1 MATTKKAPKP
11 RRKQDSHIQPNTV
24 VNEEGSHI
32 QPRSQPNV
40 VVQNM
45 ENIGYLE
52 VIGLYEEI
60 IKRRF
65 KGFKI
70 VCTTEKDLKV
80 AELLAEVGVTA
91 ADIDAALT
99 EQMSMPDMAEK
110 ILNAKADR

>member
-1 MATTKKAPKP
+1 
-11 RRKQDSHIQPNTV
+11 
-24 VNEEGSHI
+24 
-32 QPRSQPNV
+32 
-40 VVQNM
+40 M

-65 KGFKI
+65 KDLKT
-70 VCTTEKDLKV
+70 VCTTEQDVKI

-99 EQMSMPDMAEK
+99 EHLPMADMAER